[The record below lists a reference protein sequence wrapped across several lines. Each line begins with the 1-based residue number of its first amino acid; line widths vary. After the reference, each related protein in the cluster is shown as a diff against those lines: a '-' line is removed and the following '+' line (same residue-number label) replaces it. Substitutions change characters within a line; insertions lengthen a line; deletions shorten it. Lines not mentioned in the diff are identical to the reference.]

1 MSFFKKVSMGMVT
14 ASLGLSLMGG
24 GTYAYFSDTETTN
37 NTFGLG
43 TLDVSVDP
51 QVIVDID
58 NLKPGDRVLR
68 EFKLGNEGTLDIK
81 SISLL
86 TKYNVSDS
94 KGDNAGQDLGKHIR
108 VNFLWN
114 WDKESEPVFETTLSE
129 LQSMDPDV
137 VAKDVFDPL
146 WEKHGGLDVGD
157 EDTLWVQFEFVD
169 NGEEQNVFQGDD
181 LNLEWKFKATQTEG
195 KDYE

>member
-1 MSFFKKVSMGMVT
+1 MSFFKKVSAGVVT

-24 GTYAYFSDTETTN
+24 GTYAYFSDTEETS

-51 QVIVDID
+51 EVIVDID
-58 NLKPGDRVLR
+58 NLKPGDTVLR

-81 SISLL
+81 SINLL
-86 TKYNVSDS
+86 TDYSVTDAA
-94 KGDNAGQDLGKHIR
+94 GDNAGEDMGDHIR

-114 WDKESEPVFETTLSE
+114 WDKESEPVFQTTLSE
-129 LQSMDPDV
+129 LQAMDPDT

-146 WEKHGGLDVGD
+146 WKQRGGLDVGA

-169 NGEEQNVFQGDD
+169 NGEDQNVFQGDSM
-181 LNLEWKFKATQTEG
+181 NLTWKFQANQEDG
-195 KDYE
+195 VDHE

>member
-1 MSFFKKVSMGMVT
+1 MSFFKKVSAGVVT

-37 NTFGLG
+37 NTFGMG

-51 QVIVDID
+51 EVIVDVND
-58 NLKPGDRVLR
+58 LKPGDTVLK

-86 TKYNVSDS
+86 TDYSVIDAE
-94 KGDNAGQDLGKHIR
+94 GDNGSKDLGDHIR

-129 LQSMDPDV
+129 LQNMDPDT

-146 WEKHGGLDVGD
+146 WEQRGGLDVGD

-169 NGEEQNVFQGDD
+169 NGEDQNAFQGDD
-181 LNLEWKFKATQTEG
+181 LNLTWKFQANQTDGE
-195 KDYE
+195 DYE

>member
-1 MSFFKKVSMGMVT
+1 MSFFKKVSAGVVT

-37 NTFGLG
+37 NTFGMG

-51 QVIVDID
+51 EVIVDVND
-58 NLKPGDRVLR
+58 LKPGDTILK

-86 TKYNVSDS
+86 TDYNVIDAEGNN
-94 KGDNAGQDLGKHIR
+94 KGADLGDHIR

-129 LQSMDPDV
+129 LQSMDPDT

-146 WEKHGGLDVGD
+146 WEQRGGLDVGD

-169 NGEEQNVFQGDD
+169 NNEDQNMFQGDD
-181 LNLEWKFKATQTEG
+181 LNLTWKFQANQTDG

>member
-1 MSFFKKVSMGMVT
+1 MSFFKKVSAGVVT

-37 NTFGLG
+37 NTFGMG

-51 QVIVDID
+51 EVIVDVND
-58 NLKPGDRVLR
+58 LKPGDTILK

-86 TKYNVSDS
+86 TDYNVIDAE
-94 KGDNAGQDLGKHIR
+94 GDNKGADLGDHIR

-129 LQSMDPDV
+129 LQSMDPDT

-146 WEKHGGLDVGD
+146 WKQRGGLDVGD

-169 NGEEQNVFQGDD
+169 NNEDQNMFQGDD
-181 LNLEWKFKATQTEG
+181 LNLTWKFQANQTDG